1 VAQTASE
8 SRDVRVVVGDR
19 RHGARRL
26 TRRVVAPRSVLLVAS
41 FGAFMAFVDVT
52 IVNVAIPDIRAS
64 FDDSS
69 ISSLSWVLN
78 AYNVVFAAFLIPAGN
93 IADLLGRKRMFEVG
107 IVVFTAMSAL
117 CAIAP
122 SLDALIAARSLQAIG
137 AAIVVPA
144 SLALVLEAF
153 GAGHR
158 AHGVAL
164 WGTAAAIAAGL
175 GPALGGVLVELVDW
189 RLVFLVNLPVGIAA
203 LVASKRTLVESR
215 APGRRAV
222 PDLFGALLL
231 AAALALL
238 TLGIVQGDDWGWTSP
253 AVLGSFAAATALG
266 AWFFRRCTW
275 HPAPVLV
282 TGDLKER
289 SFGVANVLSLLAS
302 AGFFSYLLAN
312 VLFLTSVWGYSA
324 LEAGLA
330 LTPGPFVAAAVAAP
344 LGRVLD
350 RYDYRYVVIPGAL
363 IWALGVGMLVTRLGP
378 TPDFLGDWL
387 PAIVVLGIGAGA
399 TLPTL
404 GAAAV
409 AAAPGGRFATATAL
423 NSVARQLGAVL
434 GVALLVAIVGTPTPQ
449 EILNAFD
456 DGWTLAIVCF
466 LAVAA
471 LAPALGRIASMHE
484 VEEEEARTARRLLPA
499 PVPAATLVREP
510 GQSAPVHHVSTPAEL
525 LGTVSIF
532 ASLDEAL
539 RDRIAS
545 RTNVVELHGG
555 SFLFRQGD
563 EADAL
568 FVVLSGRCEIV
579 DGAGAILAVVG
590 RGTVIGELA
599 LLTDAPRA
607 ASIRAVRDTQLLE
620 LPRDEFNRLLHEE
633 PAFAVG
639 LTRELARQ
647 VQASRPRE
655 SGRQSRPSAI
665 AIVQSGSGAPLDAI
679 VSGFVETLS
688 RWETVAK
695 LDAASALDGEMLS
708 ERLEQLER
716 DHDRVVLVGGTLR
729 DAAAWTEVAL
739 RQADR
744 VIVVAGEGEPDGHPS
759 LRGCDLVVCDG
770 AAATSG
776 RWVAALAPERT
787 YRISA
792 DSLRTDVECLSR
804 RIAGRAPGLV
814 LSGGGARGLAHV
826 GVLEELVQAGVRID
840 RVGGTSMGAFIG
852 ALYASGLEPDEIDA
866 LCYEEWVR
874 RSLFNDY
881 RVPRV
886 SLIRGNKLRE
896 MFARVLTDEIEA
908 MPRSFFCVST
918 DLVTA
923 SQVVHRTGSLAHAV
937 SASMCFPG
945 LCPPVPGMDDAL
957 LIDGG
962 VTSNLPVDLMAN
974 ADEGPVIAVD
984 VSQRFDPPTGKRPA
998 ARRGLL
1004 KPRRIEEWPWDDT
1017 RSLPSFTETLTRLVM
1032 IGSVDTRESGRRA
1045 DLLITPPN
1053 EGVGI
1058 LEFHQLDR
1066 MRDAGRRAAF
1076 EALESAPPEVLAR
1089 LAG

>member
-1 VAQTASE
+1 MANE
-8 SRDVRVVVGDR
+8 SRSDR
-19 RHGARRL
+19 RGDVGERDGARRL

-41 FGAFMAFVDVT
+41 LGAFMAFVDVT
-52 IVNVAIPDIRAS
+52 IVNIAIPDIRAS

-78 AYNVVFAAFLIPAGN
+78 AYNVVFAAFLIPAGK
-93 IADLLGRKRMFEVG
+93 IADLLGRKRMFEIG

-117 CAIAP
+117 CAVAP
-122 SLDALIAARSLQAIG
+122 SLDALIAARALQAIG

-175 GPALGGVLVELVDW
+175 GPVVGGILVEVADW
-189 RLVFLVNLPVGIAA
+189 RLVFLVNLPVGIVA

-215 APGRRAV
+215 APGRRSV

-231 AAALALL
+231 AGALALL
-238 TLGIVQGDDWGWTSP
+238 TLGIVQGDEWGWTSVP
-253 AVLGSFAAATALG
+253 VLASFAAAAALG
-266 AWFFRRCTW
+266 AWVLRRCTW

-282 TGDLKER
+282 MSDLKQR
-289 SFGVANVLSLLAS
+289 SFGVANVLTLLAS

-312 VLFLTSVWGYSA
+312 VLFLTSVWGYSV

-344 LGRVLD
+344 LGRFLD
-350 RYDYRYVVIPGAL
+350 RHDYRYVVIPGAL
-363 IWALGVGMLVTRLGP
+363 VWAAGVGMLVTRLGP
-378 TPDFLGDWL
+378 TPDFVGEWL
-387 PAIVVLGIGAGA
+387 PAILVLGIGAGA

-434 GVALLVAIVGTPTPQ
+434 GVALLVAIVGTPAPG

-466 LAVAA
+466 LAVAV
-471 LAPALGRIASMHE
+471 LAPALGRIATMHE
-484 VEEEEARTARRLLPA
+484 VEEEEARTAQRLQPPPVSTPA
-499 PVPAATLVREP
+499 LVLERPHAAP
-510 GQSAPVHHVSTPAEL
+510 SHHVSTPAEL

-532 ASLDEAL
+532 SGLDDAL
-539 RDRIAS
+539 RKRIAS
-545 RTNVVELHGG
+545 RTSVVELEGG
-555 SFLFRQGD
+555 DWLFRQGD
-563 EADAL
+563 EAEAL

-579 DGAGAILAVVG
+579 DRAGALLAVVG
-590 RGTVIGELA
+590 RGAVIGELA

-607 ASIRAVRDTQLLE
+607 ASIRALRDTQLLE
-620 LPRDEFNRLLHEE
+620 LPRDEFDRLLHDE

-647 VQASRPRE
+647 VQTSRPRE
-655 SGRQSRPSAI
+655 SLQQSRPSTI
-665 AIVQSGSGAPLDAI
+665 AVVQSGAGAPFDEI
-679 VSGFVETLS
+679 VSGFAAALS
-688 RWETVAK
+688 RWETIARLDSAPETNREALSGK
-695 LDAASALDGEMLS
+695 L
-708 ERLEQLER
+708 ERLER
-716 DHDRVVLVGGTLR
+716 DHDRVLLVGGAVR
-729 DAAAWTEVAL
+729 GSDAWTDVAL

-744 VIVVAGEGEPDGHPS
+744 VIVVAGSGDPDTHPA
-759 LRGCDLVVCDG
+759 LHGCDLVVCDG
-770 AAATSG
+770 AKDTSH
-776 RWVAALAPERT
+776 RWVAALSPERT
-787 YRISA
+787 YRVSDA
-792 DSLRTDVECLSR
+792 SLREDVERLAR

-840 RVGGTSMGAFIG
+840 RIGGTSMGAFVG

-866 LCYEEWVR
+866 YCYEEWVR

-881 RVPRV
+881 RIPRV
-886 SLIRGNKLRE
+886 SLIRGHKLRE
-896 MFARVLTDEIEA
+896 MFARVLPGEIEA
-908 MPRSFFCVST
+908 MPRSYFCVST
-918 DLVTA
+918 DLVSA
-923 SQVVHRTGSLAHAV
+923 GQVVHRTGSIAHGV

-945 LCPPVPGMDDAL
+945 LCPPVPGADDAL

-962 VTSNLPVDLMAN
+962 VLSNLPVDLMAG

-998 ARRGLL
+998 GRKGLL

-1032 IGSVDTRESGRRA
+1032 IGSVDTRESGRHA
-1045 DLLITPPN
+1045 DLLITPAN

-1066 MRDAGRRAAF
+1066 MADAGRRATV
-1076 EALESAPPEVLAR
+1076 EALESASPELLAR
-1089 LAG
+1089 LVG